1 VSRIAIKAKP
11 NLVRGGVGKRG
22 AEMKRTIIGLL
33 VAAALLFLLGRGKV
47 TASQEGG
54 PSPTRDE
61 TAQLAE
67 RVKLLESE
75 VKALTDKYEQSAG
88 FSDTEYVLR
97 IQRHYEEY
105 YEKVLST
112 QTNMMWAVGILL
124 TVLLSVAGLFS
135 FRQFDRQ
142 IDFTSRRVAA
152 EQRVEFER
160 RLEADLKELEK
171 RNNRQ
176 VSRVIEEITKRTDQ
190 ALKKLELSG
199 MFYREHDRGLAFAAL
214 GQHKE
219 SIAGM
224 RRAVE
229 LYAMNK
235 ERGIVGKETVRS
247 VIANLFRAI
256 YRMDNEKF
264 EDNAKK
270 ELGRDF
276 YKNLSEELAL
286 AASSYVS
293 LAPLLDGSERSAV
306 APEEKLTPAGEG
318 QEG

>member
-1 VSRIAIKAKP
+1 
-11 NLVRGGVGKRG
+11 
-22 AEMKRTIIGLL
+22 MKRTIVSLL
-33 VAAALLFLLGRGKV
+33 VATALLFLLGRGRV

-67 RVKLLESE
+67 RVKVLESE
-75 VKALTDKYEQSAG
+75 LKALTDKYEQSVG

-112 QTNMMWAVGILL
+112 QTNMMWAVGILVA
-124 TVLLSVAGLFS
+124 VLLGVAGVFS
-135 FRQFDRQ
+135 VRQFDRQ
-142 IDFTSRRVAA
+142 IDFTTQRVAA

-176 VSRVIEEITKRTDQ
+176 VSKVIEEITKRIDQ
-190 ALKKLELSG
+190 ELKKLELSG

-219 SIAGM
+219 SVAGM

-229 LYAMNK
+229 LYVMNK
-235 ERGIVGKETVRS
+235 ERGIVGKEVVGP

-264 EDNAKK
+264 KDNAKE
-270 ELGRDF
+270 ELEHDL
-276 YKNLSEELAL
+276 YKDLSEELAL
-286 AASSYVS
+286 AASSYGS
-293 LAPLLDGSERSAV
+293 IASLLDGSESSAD
-306 APEEKLTPAGEG
+306 APEEKSTPAGER